1 MKQII
6 KNIDLSYR
14 TEDGLTKIKEGLI
27 ASGNYVQV
35 VDATLTI
42 DGNVLKIESNDFSIR
57 YSWLDFVDYGSEFL
71 TVDYMDKYYPNI
83 VYDTKFVKDFSRKL
97 NLMQRPMSD
106 MFKPNK
112 IHSDEIITSDAIFYK
127 ILDRK
132 SVTTTNWK
140 LIL

>member
-14 TEDGLTKIKEGLI
+14 TENSLTTVHEGLI
-27 ASGNYVQV
+27 DSSDWIQV

-42 DGNVLKIESNDFSIR
+42 DESVLKIESNDFSIR
-57 YSWLDFVDYGSEFL
+57 YNWLDFVEYRLEFL
-71 TVDYMDKYYPNI
+71 TTDYMQKYHPNI
-83 VYDTKFVKDFSRKL
+83 IYDTKYIEDFSRKL
-97 NLMQRPMSD
+97 NFMQRPISD
-106 MFKPNK
+106 MFKSNK
-112 IHSDEIITSDAIFYK
+112 IYNSEIITTDAIFYK

-132 SVTTTNWK
+132 SVTTSNWK